1 MPFGVLFG
9 CVAFGVLVGLVVL
22 FERLLKGLAG
32 LFGVIADFFISE
44 MFNDYNLQN

>member
-32 LFGVIADFFISE
+32 LFGVIVDFFISE